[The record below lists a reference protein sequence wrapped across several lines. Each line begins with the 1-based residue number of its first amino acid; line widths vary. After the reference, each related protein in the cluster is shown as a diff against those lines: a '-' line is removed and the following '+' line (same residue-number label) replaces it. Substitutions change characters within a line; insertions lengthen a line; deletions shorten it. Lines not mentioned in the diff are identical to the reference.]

1 MRKPTRQGA
10 RLGAALALAL
20 LTGCSAA
27 ARGAA
32 PATREQ
38 AAATREQAPA
48 EQTAGDLTLPAF
60 TDVRVDAVT
69 TDVSFRYG
77 SGYALHY
84 ELPEGELLEQAEVQ
98 DGTLLFCTE
107 SEPDSSLPHHGQLV
121 ITLPEDTE
129 LGEIR
134 VYTSFGSLTFDG
146 QANSLVYDTSSGDA
160 EIGGVL
166 AGGLEVDTS
175 FGSLTFDGRANSL
188 KYDTSSGDAEIG
200 GVLAGGAEVDTSF
213 GSLTFDGQANS
224 LVYDTSSG
232 DAEIGGVLADS
243 LEVDTSFG
251 SLRFTGQTASLD
263 FESSKGGAQVTGK
276 ITDTLQMNTTTGPLT
291 ATLPDPALHAET
303 GGKLTVDGVEQ
314 AGSFSRQGSG
324 CSARITS
331 SRGDITITT
340 RAQ

>member
-27 ARGAA
+27 ARGTA

-38 AAATREQAPA
+38 APAPREQAAA
-48 EQTAGDLTLPAF
+48 EQTTGDLTLPAF

-98 DGTLLFCTE
+98 DGTLLFRTE
-107 SEPDSSLPHHGQLV
+107 SEPDSSLQYNGQLV

-134 VYTSFGSLTFDG
+134 V
-146 QANSLVYDTSSGDA
+146 
-160 EIGGVL
+160 
-166 AGGLEVDTS
+166 DTS
-175 FGSLTFDGRANSL
+175 FGSLTFDGRADSL
-188 KYDTSSGDAEIG
+188 VDDTSSGDAEIG
-200 GVLAGGAEVDTSF
+200 GVLAGGAEVYTSF
-213 GSLTFDGQANS
+213 GSLTFDGRANS

-251 SLRFTGQTASLD
+251 SLRFTGQAASLD

-276 ITDTLQMNTTTGPLT
+276 VTDTLQMNTTTGPLT

-340 RAQ
+340 RTQ

>member
-38 AAATREQAPA
+38 APATREQAPA
-48 EQTAGDLTLPAF
+48 TREQAAAEQTTGDLTLPAF

-84 ELPEGELLEQAEVQ
+84 ELPAGELLEQAEVQ
-98 DGTLLFCTE
+98 DGTLLFRTE

-134 VYTSFGSLTFDG
+134 VDTSFGSLTFDG
-146 QANSLVYDTSSGDA
+146 RANSLVYDTSSGDA

-166 AGGLEVDTS
+166 AGGAEVYTS
-175 FGSLTFDGRANSL
+175 FGG
-188 KYDTSSGDAEIG
+188 
-200 GVLAGGAEVDTSF
+200 
-213 GSLTFDGQANS
+213 LTFDGQANS

-251 SLRFTGQTASLD
+251 SLRFTGQAASLD

>member
-1 MRKPTRQGA
+1 MSKQTKQGA

-27 ARGAA
+27 AREAS

-48 EQTAGDLTLPAF
+48 TREQTPATREQAAAEQTAGELTLPAF
-60 TDVRVDAVT
+60 TNVRVDAVT

-166 AGGLEVDTS
+166 AD
-175 FGSLTFDGRANSL
+175 SL
-188 KYDTSSGDAEIG
+188 K
-200 GVLAGGAEVDTSF
+200 
-213 GSLTFDGQANS
+213 
-224 LVYDTSSG
+224 VY
-232 DAEIGGVLADS
+232 
-243 LEVDTSFG
+243 TSFG
-251 SLRFTGQTASLD
+251 SLRFTGQVASLN

-276 ITDTLQMNTTTGPLT
+276 ITDTLRMDTTTGPLT
-291 ATLPDPALHAET
+291 AALPDPTLMAET

-314 AGSFSRQGSG
+314 AGRFSRQGGG

-340 RAQ
+340 RTQ

>member
-27 ARGAA
+27 ARGTA

-38 AAATREQAPA
+38 APAPREQAAA
-48 EQTAGDLTLPAF
+48 EQTTGDLTLPAF

-98 DGTLLFCTE
+98 DGTLLFRTE
-107 SEPDSSLPHHGQLV
+107 SEPDSSLQYNGQLV

-134 VYTSFGSLTFDG
+134 VDTSFGSLTFDG
-146 QANSLVYDTSSGDA
+146 RADSLVYDTSSGNA

-166 AGGLEVDTS
+166 AGGAEVYTS

-200 GVLAGGAEVDTSF
+200 GVLA
-213 GSLTFDGQANS
+213 
-224 LVYDTSSG
+224 
-232 DAEIGGVLADS
+232 DS

-251 SLRFTGQTASLD
+251 SLRLTGQAASLD

-276 ITDTLQMNTTTGPLT
+276 ITDTLRMNTTTGPLT

>member
-1 MRKPTRQGA
+1 MSKQTKQGA

-27 ARGAA
+27 ARESS

-38 AAATREQAPA
+38 AAA
-48 EQTAGDLTLPAF
+48 EQTAGELTLPAF
-60 TDVRVDAVT
+60 TNVRVDAVT

-166 AGGLEVDTS
+166 AGSAEVYTS
-175 FGSLTFDGRANSL
+175 FGSLTFDGR
-188 KYDTSSGDAEIG
+188 
-200 GVLAGGAEVDTSF
+200 
-213 GSLTFDGQANS
+213 ANS

-243 LEVDTSFG
+243 LKVYTSFG
-251 SLRFTGQTASLD
+251 SLRFTGQAASLD

-276 ITDTLQMNTTTGPLT
+276 ITDTLRMDTTTGPLT
-291 ATLPDPALHAET
+291 AALPDPTLMAET

-314 AGSFSRQGSG
+314 AGCFSRQGGG

-331 SRGDITITT
+331 SRGDITVTT
-340 RAQ
+340 RTQ

>member
-38 AAATREQAPA
+38 AAA

-84 ELPEGELLEQAEVQ
+84 ELPAGELLEQAEVQ

-107 SEPDSSLPHHGQLV
+107 TEPDSSLPHHGQLV

-134 VYTSFGSLTFDG
+134 VDTSFGGLTFDG
-146 QANSLVYDTSSGDA
+146 RADSLVYDTSSGDA

-166 AGGLEVDTS
+166 AGSAEVYTS
-175 FGSLTFDGRANSL
+175 FGSLTFDGR
-188 KYDTSSGDAEIG
+188 
-200 GVLAGGAEVDTSF
+200 
-213 GSLTFDGQANS
+213 ANS

-251 SLRFTGQTASLD
+251 SLRFTGQAASLD

-276 ITDTLQMNTTTGPLT
+276 VTDTLQMNTTTGPLT

>member
-1 MRKPTRQGA
+1 MSKQTKQGA

-27 ARGAA
+27 AREAS

-38 AAATREQAPA
+38 AAA
-48 EQTAGDLTLPAF
+48 EQTAGELTLPAF
-60 TDVRVDAVT
+60 TNVRVDAVT

-84 ELPEGELLEQAEVQ
+84 ELPAGELLEQAEVQ
-98 DGTLLFCTE
+98 DGTLLFRTE
-107 SEPDSSLPHHGQLV
+107 SEPGSSLQYNGQLV

-134 VYTSFGSLTFDG
+134 VDTSFGSLTFDG
-146 QANSLVYDTSSGDA
+146 RADSLVYDTSSGDA

-166 AGGLEVDTS
+166 AGS
-175 FGSLTFDGRANSL
+175 
-188 KYDTSSGDAEIG
+188 
-200 GVLAGGAEVDTSF
+200 AEVDTSF

-243 LEVDTSFG
+243 LEVYTSFG
-251 SLRFTGQTASLD
+251 SLRFTGQAASLD

>member
-38 AAATREQAPA
+38 APATREQAAA
-48 EQTAGDLTLPAF
+48 EQTTGDLTLPAF

-98 DGTLLFCTE
+98 DGTLLFRTE
-107 SEPDSSLPHHGQLV
+107 SEPDSSLQYNGQLV

-134 VYTSFGSLTFDG
+134 VDTSFGGLTFDG
-146 QANSLVYDTSSGDA
+146 RADSLVYDTSSGDA

-166 AGGLEVDTS
+166 AGNLEVYTS
-175 FGSLTFDGRANSL
+175 FGSLTFDGRA
-188 KYDTSSGDAEIG
+188 D
-200 GVLAGGAEVDTSF
+200 
-213 GSLTFDGQANS
+213 S

-243 LEVDTSFG
+243 LEVYTSFG
-251 SLRFTGQTASLD
+251 SLRFTGQAASLN

-276 ITDTLQMNTTTGPLT
+276 VTDTLRMDTTTGPLT
-291 ATLPDPALHAET
+291 AALPDPALHAET

-314 AGSFSRQGSG
+314 AGRFSRQGGG

>member
-1 MRKPTRQGA
+1 MSKQTKQGA
-10 RLGAALALAL
+10 RLGAALALTL

-38 AAATREQAPA
+38 AAA

-60 TDVRVDAVT
+60 TNVRVDAVT

-84 ELPEGELLEQAEVQ
+84 ELPAGELLEQAEVQ
-98 DGTLLFCTE
+98 DGTLLFRTE

-134 VYTSFGSLTFDG
+134 V
-146 QANSLVYDTSSGDA
+146 
-160 EIGGVL
+160 
-166 AGGLEVDTS
+166 DTS
-175 FGSLTFDGRANSL
+175 FGSLTFDGRA
-188 KYDTSSGDAEIG
+188 D
-200 GVLAGGAEVDTSF
+200 
-213 GSLTFDGQANS
+213 S

-251 SLRFTGQTASLD
+251 SLRFTGQAASLD

-331 SRGDITITT
+331 TRGDITITT